1 MSVDMFL
8 KLKANGSDV
17 VGDSSS
23 KIFKGWIEV
32 ESFSWGVQTSRDA
45 GGLATGR
52 RSYKEFRWVNRHQKS
67 SLLIWKALILNQPIE
82 AEFDVVRASSD
93 GGSEVF
99 FKFLFTAGSSITVT
113 CALNPRNASA
123 AKSRTTTKFVLIYC
137 NSNAASPFKQVKTI
151 IIIY

>member
-32 ESFSWGVQTSRDA
+32 ESFSWGVQTARDA
-45 GGLATGR
+45 GGLSTGR

-67 SLLIWKALILNQPIE
+67 SLLIWDALVKNSVIE

-99 FKFLFTAGSSITVT
+99 FKFFFKGARISSFDMAGEAEGPMEEIGLVFTSVEGEDPVNGIVVQDTLSTGA
-113 CALNPRNASA
+113 
-123 AKSRTTTKFVLIYC
+123 
-137 NSNAASPFKQVKTI
+137 
-151 IIIY
+151 

>member
-8 KLKANGSDV
+8 KLKASGSDV
-17 VGDSSS
+17 VGDSAS

-32 ESFSWGVQTSRDA
+32 ESFSWGVQTARDA
-45 GGLATGR
+45 GGLSTGR

-82 AEFDVVRASSD
+82 AEFDIVRASSD

-99 FKFLFTAGSSITVT
+99 FKFLFTEARISSFDMAGEAEGPMEEIGLV
-113 CALNPRNASA
+113 
-123 AKSRTTTKFVLIYC
+123 F
-137 NSNAASPFKQVKTI
+137 NSVEGEDPINGIAVQDTLDTGT
-151 IIIY
+151 

>member
-8 KLKANGSDV
+8 KLKANGADV
-17 VGDSSS
+17 VGDSNS

-32 ESFSWGVQTSRDA
+32 ESFSWGVQTARDA
-45 GGLATGR
+45 GGLSSGR

-82 AEFDVVRASSD
+82 AEFDIVRASSD

-99 FKFLFTAGSSITVT
+99 LKFLFTEARISSFDMAGEAEGPMEEIGLVFNSVEGEDPINGITVQDT
-113 CALNPRNASA
+113 LS
-123 AKSRTTTKFVLIYC
+123 TGV
-137 NSNAASPFKQVKTI
+137 
-151 IIIY
+151 